1 MRKLYIITLA
11 VALLGIS
18 FSCSKESLDPTLAQ
32 SKILKESINTSED
45 LYVLMNGVY
54 NRMTQATYYG
64 RDLIIFNEV
73 RSDNCFSNGNS
84 GRFVTVAAMA
94 LGNSDAYVT
103 DTWTQIYAVISAANL
118 IIESASIVEGDQDE
132 INHIKGQALAVRAL
146 AHFDLLKLF
155 GQQHVTGGDQTLGI
169 PYVTEFKSDN
179 LLPARNTVAQ
189 VRTAIETDFSDALDL
204 MSEELNYSDPV
215 NLNNPK
221 KQYITTWA
229 VNALQARVAAY
240 FGDWPAVVTACE
252 AVIESEVFDIIT
264 KDKYV
269 GIWEDDNPVNSIFE
283 LAFSN
288 IDNQNINGL
297 QYIYR
302 GDNYGDIEVLAD
314 LSDLFEQ
321 GDVRGDTL
329 GMIGLEGTKIRNMGK
344 YPSIDYSD
352 DIFLIRYEEVVLLYA
367 EALYEI
373 DNTDPDA
380 LVWLNK
386 IPENRN
392 ATLYT
397 EATKDNIMLE
407 RRKELAFEGFRFD
420 DLARTQSDIP
430 LVSPLQQT
438 HDGPLYGSYKYAF
451 PIPRVELNANSSMVQ
466 NFGYSS
472 TK

>member
-1 MRKLYIITLA
+1 MRKLSIITLA
-11 VALLGIS
+11 IALLGIS

-94 LGNSDAYVT
+94 LGNSEAYVT

-118 IIESASIVEGDQDE
+118 VIESASIVEGDQDE
-132 INHIKGQALAVRAL
+132 INHIKGQALAARAL
-146 AHFDLLKLF
+146 AHFDLLKLY

-189 VRTAIETDFSDALDL
+189 VRTAIETDLSDALDL
-204 MSEELNYSDPV
+204 MSEGLNDPS
-215 NLNNPK
+215 
-221 KQYITTWA
+221 KQFFTTWA

-252 AVIESEVFDIIT
+252 AVIDSEEFDIVEAENFV
-264 KDKYV
+264 K
-269 GIWEDDNPVNSIFE
+269 IWTNDSPVNSIFE

-288 IDNQNINGL
+288 IDNQNIDGL

-302 GDNYGDIEVLAD
+302 GNNYGDIEVLSD

-329 GMIGLEGTKIRNMGK
+329 GMIGLEGTRIRNMGK

-367 EALYEI
+367 EALFEI
-373 DNTDPDA
+373 NNADPDA

-420 DLARTQSDIP
+420 DLARTESDIP